1 MKRAVSSINFN
12 RFPSNTPISLSDVSK
27 CILSFE
33 FYGFA
38 YI

>member
-1 MKRAVSSINFN
+1 MRRTLSSINFYS
-12 RFPSNTPISLSDVSK
+12 FPSNTPTSLSDVSK